1 MTITAA
7 MVKALRERTGAG
19 MMECKKALTESGGDM
34 EAAVEELRK
43 KGAAK
48 ADQKSGRIA
57 AEGAI
62 SGIVSADGKSGVLVE
77 INCETDFVA
86 KDENFKGF
94 AREVAQTVMDQKP
107 ESVDALGKLRI
118 SGTQQSVDEARIE
131 LFGKVGENLSVRRFA
146 RIDAGPDSQISVY
159 LHGSRIG
166 VLVHTQG
173 GRSDL
178 GRDMAMHVAASRP
191 LCVSRDDV
199 PAEVLAKERDI
210 YTAQAA
216 ESGKPQNI
224 VDKIVEGRLLK
235 YINEVTLLGQPYVKD
250 PDQSVQDLLTSEH
263 AQVIEFVRFEVGE
276 GLERKEDDFVAEV
289 MAQAKGG

>member
-7 MVKALRERTGAG
+7 MVKTLRERTGAG
-19 MMECKKALTESGGDM
+19 MMECKKALAESGGDM
-34 EAAVEELRK
+34 EAAVEALRK

-48 ADQKSGRIA
+48 ADQKSGRTTT
-57 AEGAI
+57 EGAI
-62 SGIVSADGKSGVLVE
+62 SGIVTTDGTSGVLVE

-94 AREVAQTVMDQKP
+94 GQKVAETILAENP
-107 ESVDALGKLRI
+107 ESVDALTKLKI
-118 SGTQQSVDEARIE
+118 SGSQQTVDEARIE
-131 LFGKVGENLSVRRFA
+131 LFSKVGENLSIRRFT
-146 RIDAGPDSQISVY
+146 RLDAGPDARISAY

-166 VLVHTQG
+166 VLVHSQG

-178 GRDMAMHVAASRP
+178 GRDLAMHVAASRP

-199 PAEVLAKERDI
+199 PEDILSKEREI
-210 YTAQAA
+210 YMAQAA
-216 ESGKPQNI
+216 DSDKPQNI
-224 VDKIVEGRLLK
+224 VEKIVEGRLQKFL
-235 YINEVTLLGQPYVKD
+235 NEVTLLGQPYVKD
-250 PDQSVQDLLTSEH
+250 PDQSVHKLLTTEN

-276 GLERKEDDFVAEV
+276 GLDKKEDDFVAEV